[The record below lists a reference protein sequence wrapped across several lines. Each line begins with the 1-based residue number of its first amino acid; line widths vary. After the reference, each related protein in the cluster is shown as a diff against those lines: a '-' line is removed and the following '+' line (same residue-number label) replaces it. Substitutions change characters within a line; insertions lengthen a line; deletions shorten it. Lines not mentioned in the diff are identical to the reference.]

1 MEHMS
6 IGPLVRRL
14 DNLIGRQ
21 IGQAQEGLGLTATQ
35 GFVLGYLARH
45 EGQPLCLRD
54 LEAKFDLTHPTVSGI
69 LSRLEAGGY
78 LELKPD
84 EHDRRFKRI
93 FLLPKGEDAH
103 RHMSVAI
110 AEMEARIVSGMTS
123 EDRAA
128 LIRLLSRAIDNLQ
141 PQKEEEHD

>member
-1 MEHMS
+1 M
-6 IGPLVRRL
+6 
-14 DNLIGRQ
+14 
-21 IGQAQEGLGLTATQ
+21 
-35 GFVLGYLARH
+35 
-45 EGQPLCLRD
+45 RD

-110 AEMEARIVSGMTS
+110 AEMEERVRPDLGGPRVSRRSAFPGNRQSTTP
-123 EDRAA
+123 EGGRT
-128 LIRLLSRAIDNLQ
+128 
-141 PQKEEEHD
+141 